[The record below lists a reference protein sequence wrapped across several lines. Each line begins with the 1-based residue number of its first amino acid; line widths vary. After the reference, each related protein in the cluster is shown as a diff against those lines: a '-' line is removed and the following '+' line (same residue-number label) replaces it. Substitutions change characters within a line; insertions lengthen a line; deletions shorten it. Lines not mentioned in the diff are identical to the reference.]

1 MRANAKPTASSTAN
15 VHSGQR
21 VITASGVNATVAFVD
36 ARGVVYA
43 TGPYDC
49 VPVPVIVRYDAWGGE
64 HDLSVPE
71 SRAESTRPGRHRK
84 GHVGALRGPALRI
97 AA

>member
-1 MRANAKPTASSTAN
+1 MRANANPTASSTVN
-15 VHSGQR
+15 VHPGQR
-21 VITASGVNATVAFVD
+21 VITASGTAATVAFVD

-43 TGPYDC
+43 TGPRDRT
-49 VPVPVIVRYDAWGGE
+49 PVPVIVRCDAWGGE

-71 SRAESTRPGRHRK
+71 SRAEPTRPGRRRK